1 MADLQ
6 QHKTSA
12 KYLTHYAEPEVLS
25 LVTFPKESVYQH
37 VIVIPAFQE
46 STQFIERFI
55 TSGLVEQQCL
65 VIVVINQPDND
76 FGRQHQQDQIDL
88 AQYIANQGQETWQ
101 QDNLRLIELSTAK
114 ESNAK
119 ENGVKE
125 NSAEQRNTEQNS
137 AKQTKNVNSSVL
149 IVDRYSKSI
158 PTEQGVGLARKIGAD
173 LAIKLAAT
181 GNIVSSWVHSTDADA
196 HLPDNYLSA
205 HNSDNSALKN
215 TAATC
220 CNFFHH
226 SDTASIHQA
235 NQRYENALRYYVA
248 GLAYAK
254 SPYAYFTIGSILSF
268 DMLAYCQARGF
279 PKRSA
284 GEDFYL
290 LNKLAKLGRVT
301 YLDNVVIKLDARP
314 SQRVPFGTGPAVQ
327 HIMQLESQGLD
338 YAYYHPEI
346 FTELKTVLKAFES
359 LWKNKQHPQA
369 WLAELSQ
376 ISQQALTHVGL
387 LSFITKQSTAK
398 QEQFEKQLI
407 VWFDSFKTLKF
418 IHALRD
424 LGLENMPLEEAI
436 ESADFN
442 L

>member
-1 MADLQ
+1 MSNKYADFQ
-6 QHKTSA
+6 QHKTST

-25 LVTFPKESVYQH
+25 LATFPENNVYQH

-55 TSGLVEQQCL
+55 ASVLVEQQCL
-65 VIVVINQPDND
+65 VILVINQPDND
-76 FGRQHQQDQIDL
+76 FGRQHQQEQIDL

-101 QDNLRLIELSTAK
+101 HDNLRLIELCAAK
-114 ESNAK
+114 E
-119 ENGVKE
+119 
-125 NSAEQRNTEQNS
+125 NS
-137 AKQTKNVNSSVL
+137 AKQTKNVNSSLL
-149 IVDRYSKSI
+149 IVDRYILPI
-158 PTEQGVGLARKIGAD
+158 PAEQGVGLARKIGAD
-173 LAIKLAAT
+173 LAIKLAVK
-181 GNIVSSWVHSTDADA
+181 GNILSSWVHSTDADA
-196 HLPDNYLSA
+196 HLPNHYLSA
-205 HNSDNSALKN
+205 HSSDNSALKN
-215 TAATC
+215 AAATC
-220 CNFFHH
+220 CNFFHF
-226 SDTASIHQA
+226 SENTTIHQA

-248 GLAYAK
+248 GLTYAK

>member
-46 STQFIERFI
+46 STHFIERFI
-55 TSGLVEQQCL
+55 TSVLVELQCL
-65 VIVVINQPDND
+65 VIVVINQPDSD
-76 FGRQHQQDQIDL
+76 FGRQHHQDQIDL
-88 AQYIANQGQETWQ
+88 AQHIANQGQETWQ
-101 QDNLRLIELSTAK
+101 QDNLRLIELCNAK

-119 ENGVKE
+119 ESK
-125 NSAEQRNTEQNS
+125 
-137 AKQTKNVNSSVL
+137 AKQINSVNSSIL
-149 IVDRYSKSI
+149 IVDRYSKPI
-158 PTEQGVGLARKIGAD
+158 PAEQGVGLARKIGAD
-173 LAIKLAAT
+173 LAIKLAVT
-181 GNIVSSWVHSTDADA
+181 GNIVSTWVHSTDADA

-215 TAATC
+215 AAATC
-220 CNFFHH
+220 CNFFHY
-226 SDTASIHQA
+226 SETAFIHQA

-290 LNKLAKLGRVT
+290 LNKLSKLGRVT
-301 YLDNVVIKLDARP
+301 YLNNVMIKLDARP

-424 LGLENMPLEEAI
+424 LGLENMPLEKAI
-436 ESADFN
+436 ERAAFN

>member
-1 MADLQ
+1 MSKKMADLQ

-25 LVTFPKESVYQH
+25 LATFPEENVYQH

-46 STQFIERFI
+46 STHFIERFI
-55 TSGLVEQQCL
+55 DSVLVEQQCL
-65 VIVVINQPDND
+65 IIVVINQPDSD
-76 FGRQHQQDQIDL
+76 FGRQHHQDQIDL
-88 AQYIANQGQETWQ
+88 AQHIANQGQETWQ
-101 QDNLRLIELSTAK
+101 QDNLRLIEFCNAK

-119 ENGVKE
+119 QSK
-125 NSAEQRNTEQNS
+125 
-137 AKQTKNVNSSVL
+137 KVNSSIL
-149 IVDRYSKSI
+149 IVDRYSKPI
-158 PTEQGVGLARKIGAD
+158 PAEQGVGLARKIGAD
-173 LAIKLAAT
+173 LAIKLAVI
-181 GNIVSSWVHSTDADA
+181 GNIVSTWVHSTDADA

-215 TAATC
+215 AAATC
-220 CNFFHH
+220 CNFFHY
-226 SDTASIHQA
+226 SETASIHQA

-301 YLDNVVIKLDARP
+301 YLDNVMIKLDARP

-359 LWKNKQHPQA
+359 LWNNRQQPQD

-376 ISQQALTHVGL
+376 ISHQALTNIGL
-387 LSFITKQSTAK
+387 LSFITKQSMAK
-398 QEQFEKQLI
+398 QDQFEKQLI

-418 IHALRD
+418 IHALRE
-424 LGLENMPLEEAI
+424 LGLENMPLEQAI
-436 ESADFN
+436 AKARFD

>member
-1 MADLQ
+1 MSKKMADLQ

-25 LVTFPKESVYQH
+25 LATFPEENVYQH

-46 STQFIERFI
+46 STHFIERFI
-55 TSGLVEQQCL
+55 DSVLVEQQCL
-65 VIVVINQPDND
+65 IIVVINQPDSD
-76 FGRQHQQDQIDL
+76 FGRQHHQDQIDL
-88 AQYIANQGQETWQ
+88 AQHIANQGQETWQ
-101 QDNLRLIELSTAK
+101 QDNLRLIELYSAN

-119 ENGVKE
+119 QSK
-125 NSAEQRNTEQNS
+125 
-137 AKQTKNVNSSVL
+137 KVNSSIL
-149 IVDRYSKSI
+149 IVDRYSKPI
-158 PTEQGVGLARKIGAD
+158 PAEQGVGLARKIGAD
-173 LAIKLAAT
+173 VAIKLAVT
-181 GNIVSSWVHSTDADA
+181 GNIVSTWVHSTDADA

-215 TAATC
+215 AAATC
-220 CNFFHH
+220 CNFFHY
-226 SDTASIHQA
+226 SETALIHQA

-301 YLDNVVIKLDARP
+301 YLDNVMIKLDARP

-327 HIMQLESQGLD
+327 HIIQLESQGLD
-338 YAYYHPEI
+338 YAYYHPAI

-359 LWKNKQHPQA
+359 LWNNRQQPQA
-369 WLAELSQ
+369 WFAELSQ
-376 ISQQALTHVGL
+376 ISQQALTNIGL

-398 QEQFEKQLI
+398 QDQFEKQLI

-418 IHALRD
+418 IHALRE
-424 LGLENMPLEEAI
+424 LGLENMPLEQAI
-436 ESADFN
+436 AKARFD

>member
-1 MADLQ
+1 MSKKMADLQ

-25 LVTFPKESVYQH
+25 LATFPEENVYQH

-46 STQFIERFI
+46 STHFIERFI
-55 TSGLVEQQCL
+55 DSVLVEQQCL
-65 VIVVINQPDND
+65 IIVVINQPDSD
-76 FGRQHQQDQIDL
+76 FGRQHHQDQIDL
-88 AQYIANQGQETWQ
+88 AQHIANQGQETWQ
-101 QDNLRLIELSTAK
+101 QDNLRLIEFCNAK

-119 ENGVKE
+119 QI
-125 NSAEQRNTEQNS
+125 NS
-137 AKQTKNVNSSVL
+137 VNSSIL
-149 IVDRYSKSI
+149 IVDRYSKPI
-158 PTEQGVGLARKIGAD
+158 PAEQGVGLARKIGAD
-173 LAIKLAAT
+173 VAIKLTVT
-181 GNIVSSWVHSTDADA
+181 GNIVSTWVHSTDADA

-215 TAATC
+215 AAATC
-220 CNFFHH
+220 CNFFHY
-226 SDTASIHQA
+226 SETASIHQA

-301 YLDNVVIKLDARP
+301 YLDNVMIKLDARP

-359 LWKNKQHPQA
+359 LWNNRQQPQD

-376 ISQQALTHVGL
+376 ISHQALTNIGL
-387 LSFITKQSTAK
+387 LSFITKQSMAK
-398 QEQFEKQLI
+398 QDQFEKQLI

-418 IHALRD
+418 IHALRE
-424 LGLENMPLEEAI
+424 LGLENMPLEQAI
-436 ESADFN
+436 AKARFD

>member
-6 QHKTSA
+6 QPKTSA

-25 LVTFPKESVYQH
+25 LATFPEENVYQH

-46 STQFIERFI
+46 SRQFIERFI
-55 TSGLVEQQCL
+55 DSVLVEQQCL
-65 VIVVINQPDND
+65 IIVVINQPDSD
-76 FGRQHQQDQIDL
+76 FGRQHHQDQIDL
-88 AQYIANQGQETWQ
+88 AQHIANQGQETWQ
-101 QDNLRLIELSTAK
+101 QDNLRLIELCNAK
-114 ESNAK
+114 ESNADNAK
-119 ENGVKE
+119 ER
-125 NSAEQRNTEQNS
+125 SAEQRN
-137 AKQTKNVNSSVL
+137 AKQAKKVNSSIL
-149 IVDRYSKSI
+149 IVDRYSKHI
-158 PTEQGVGLARKIGAD
+158 PAEQGVGLARKIGAD
-173 LAIKLAAT
+173 VAIKLAVI
-181 GNIVSSWVHSTDADA
+181 GNIVSTWVHSTDADA

-215 TAATC
+215 AAATC
-220 CNFFHH
+220 CNFFHY
-226 SDTASIHQA
+226 SETASIHQA

-254 SPYAYFTIGSILSF
+254 STYAYFTIGSILSF

-301 YLDNVVIKLDARP
+301 YLDNVMIKLDARP

-346 FTELKTVLKAFES
+346 FIELKTVLKAFES
-359 LWKNKQHPQA
+359 LWKNRQQPQA

-376 ISQQALTHVGL
+376 ISQQALTNIGL

-398 QEQFEKQLI
+398 QDQFEKQLI

-418 IHALRD
+418 IHALRE
-424 LGLENMPLEEAI
+424 LGLENMPLEQAI
-436 ESADFN
+436 AKARFD